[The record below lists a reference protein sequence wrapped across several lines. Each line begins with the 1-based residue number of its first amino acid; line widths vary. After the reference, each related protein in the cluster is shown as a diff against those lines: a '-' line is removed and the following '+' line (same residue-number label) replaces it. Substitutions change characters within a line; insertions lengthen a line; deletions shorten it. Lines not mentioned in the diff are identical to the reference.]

1 MSIRAYIWGLIISTL
16 LASGA
21 WIFVVFYIDPEESGI
36 IGKIFFYISLFL
48 FISGFLVSFFVWLRK
63 KFVGENVA
71 VETIG
76 LSFRQGV
83 LLATFPVAIIILK
96 GSGYLV
102 WWNALLVL
110 AGIFLIELYF
120 LSKDK

>member
-1 MSIRAYIWGLIISTL
+1 MSIRSYIWGLIVSTL
-16 LASGA
+16 LALGA
-21 WIFVVFYIDPEESGI
+21 WIFVVFYIDPEEAGI
-36 IGKIFFYISLFL
+36 IGKIFFYVSLLL

-63 KFVGENVA
+63 RFVGEDVA
-71 VETIG
+71 AETIA
-76 LSFRQGV
+76 LSFRQGM
-83 LLATFPVAIIILK
+83 LLAAFPIIVIALK

-120 LSKDK
+120 LSRDK

>member
-1 MSIRAYIWGLIISTL
+1 MSIRAYIWGLTVSTL
-16 LASGA
+16 LALGA
-21 WIFVVFYIDPEESGI
+21 WFFVVFYIDPEESGI
-36 IGKIFFYISLFL
+36 IGKLFFHISLFL
-48 FISGFLVSFFVWLRK
+48 FVAGFLVTFFVWLRK
-63 KFVGENVA
+63 RFVGEDVA

-83 LLATFPVAIIILK
+83 LLAIFPIVIIILR
-96 GSGYLV
+96 GAGYLV

-120 LSKDK
+120 LSRDK